1 MESPHIGLSSPLS
14 VRLGFWPFSIDLVCN
29 HTWVLST
36 IGWDVTSSSD
46 FPNWWALQWN
56 YKDWNQHL
64 ECHQS
69 WETQYLRKIHVHS
82 QSLIWAYPS
91 VVLFLS
97 LLLPSHLVTTNSNSN
112 KVQSGL
118 GIALN
123 WLSALILNFLLYNWI
138 IVSNVLLK
146 HEPFH
151 TSLHGVFFEPN
162 QNQTLRTL
170 KTWQPLMQASQISK
184 HYDYQ

>member
-1 MESPHIGLSSPLS
+1 MLNIPCAKWLIYKMFLQCNGWKPRFIDTKMILQKWECTRWDGWSNNLRYQKPQNPRCLFFWSFVESYIAILSRATL
-14 VRLGFWPFSIDLVCN
+14 
-29 HTWVLST
+29 
-36 IGWDVTSSSD
+36 
-46 FPNWWALQWN
+46 
-56 YKDWNQHL
+56 
-64 ECHQS
+64 
-69 WETQYLRKIHVHS
+69 
-82 QSLIWAYPS
+82 
-91 VVLFLS
+91 
-97 LLLPSHLVTTNSNSN
+97 TTNSNSN